1 MNDMSM
7 VETQPPAVHGSVVN
21 WSWGHFQVVQTND
34 FEWFLLRVDSGIRDF
49 TQLHGS
55 ITSFAGIVATG
66 IDHLRHIQLQRAVK
80 SMSIKHVTDFK
91 WVYKY
96 GPLVTSYSSLDER
109 DEAPHYLGGGESTS
123 ALQSAITTCLT
134 APALA
139 ESCSCNKPK

>member
-1 MNDMSM
+1 MNDMNM
-7 VETQPPAVHGSVVN
+7 VETQPSAVHGSVVN
-21 WSWGHFQVVQTND
+21 WSWGHFKVVQTDD
-34 FEWFLLRVDSGIRDF
+34 FEWFLLRVDSRISDF
-49 TQLHGS
+49 VQLHGA

-66 IDHLRHIQLQRAVK
+66 IDHLRHIQLQRAVE

-96 GPLVTSYSSLDER
+96 GPLVTSYSLDER
-109 DEAPHYLGGGESTS
+109 DESPHYLGGGESTS

-139 ESCSCNKPK
+139 ETCSCNRPK